1 MIPSKHKISLE
12 VFIIIKKILS
22 ILPIILLFNN
32 ITFSAVLFNSTSI
45 EDNIWYGLGSYK
57 FNFKFKNIGRNSIRI
72 VSVTTS
78 CACTVAR
85 LKKDKYDPGESGE
98 INGIF
103 NIGDRRGFLEQEI
116 TVHTD
121 DVSQSQIMLRLKIKV
136 LADYEISHRLI
147 YWNKDGEYTT
157 KVAILNI
164 NNPNWNLKDIKYNKS
179 KFMIEVSKDD
189 GKYIIKVTPLS
200 TNFSLRD
207 LIKVELKNKD
217 NEIRFLAV
225 HVLIK

>member
-12 VFIIIKKILS
+12 VFIIMKKILS

-121 DVSQSQIMLRLKIKV
+121 DVSQSQIMLRLNRF
-136 LADYEISHRLI
+136 DYEESKMHI
-147 YWNKDGEYTT
+147 YDYVMKNDNLEKALSIIETIITKEY
-157 KVAILNI
+157 
-164 NNPNWNLKDIKYNKS
+164 
-179 KFMIEVSKDD
+179 EEEC
-189 GKYIIKVTPLS
+189 GK
-200 TNFSLRD
+200 
-207 LIKVELKNKD
+207 
-217 NEIRFLAV
+217 
-225 HVLIK
+225 

>member
-1 MIPSKHKISLE
+1 M
-12 VFIIIKKILS
+12 
-22 ILPIILLFNN
+22 
-32 ITFSAVLFNSTSI
+32 
-45 EDNIWYGLGSYK
+45 
-57 FNFKFKNIGRNSIRI
+57 
-72 VSVTTS
+72 
-78 CACTVAR
+78 AR